1 MKYILILFFIFSK
14 NIIAQ
19 EQDSYS
25 FFPSAVGNVWEYNYT
40 GRGIARY
47 EIVKDSTLSD
57 KSRLI
62 FYSMNSNAVYKVDT
76 NYNVYYDPQHLNWL
90 YYKLDADS
98 GVFWSNEQNDSLA
111 YKFMSRVDRVYTV
124 DLFGKTRTVK
134 EIGNYALAND
144 DTVISGSSWLRETDY
159 LVSDIGLYCTVEGEG
174 GGLQLLLRGC
184 IINNDTSGVVTSIK
198 GSSPIP
204 FAYVLNQNYPNP
216 FNPTTTINFSLNKP
230 SRVKLI
236 VYDILGRKIT
246 TLVDGFKYS
255 GSYSIV
261 FNGSNLSSGI
271 YIYCLITD
279 YGNQIKKLVLT
290 K

>member
-1 MKYILILFFIFSK
+1 MKKIFTIMILTTIFVF
-14 NIIAQ
+14 AQ
-19 EQDSYS
+19 EQDPYS
-25 FFPSAVGNVWEYNYT
+25 FFPSTVGNVWEYSYT
-40 GRGIARY
+40 GHGIARY
-47 EIVKDSTLSD
+47 EIVKDSTLPD

-76 NYNVYYDPQHLNWL
+76 SNNVYYDPQHLNWL

-98 GVFWSNEQNDSLA
+98 GVSWFNKANDTTATKLMA
-111 YKFMSRVDRVYTV
+111 RVERVYTV
-124 DLFGKTRTVK
+124 YLFGKTRTAK
-134 EIGNYALAND
+134 EIGFYSNVNY
-144 DTVISGSSWLRETDY
+144 DTTISGSSWLRETDY

-174 GGLQLLLRGC
+174 GGIQLLLRGC
-184 IINNDTSGVVTSIK
+184 IINNDTSGVVTSVK
-198 GSSPIP
+198 DSSPIP
-204 FAYVLNQNYPNP
+204 FAYVLSQNYPNP

-236 VYDILGRKIT
+236 VFDILGRKIT